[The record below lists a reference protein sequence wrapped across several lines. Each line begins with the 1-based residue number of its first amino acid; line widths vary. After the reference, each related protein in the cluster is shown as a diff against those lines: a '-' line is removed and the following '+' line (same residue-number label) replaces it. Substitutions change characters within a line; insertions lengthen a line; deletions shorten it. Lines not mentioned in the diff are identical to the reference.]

1 MVVKRR
7 EAEGK
12 TMEGKSDAGGMDRK
26 EGEAENI
33 FNRRWM
39 ERRMNEGHGEEGREW
54 QAGKGGMNG
63 LSVKENCKPTN
74 ERQDI

>member
-1 MVVKRR
+1 
-7 EAEGK
+7 
-12 TMEGKSDAGGMDRK
+12 
-26 EGEAENI
+26 
-33 FNRRWM
+33 
-39 ERRMNEGHGEEGREW
+39 MNEGHGEEGREW